1 VKPVKQRCGG
11 VFVADLDVPPDPLDR
26 TGRRV
31 CRCGLLG
38 EPGDA
43 HHTLPEPVADA
54 RQLAAGEGGDER

>member
-1 VKPVKQRCGG
+1 VVSRVKRRCGG
-11 VFVADLDVPPDPLDR
+11 IFVADLTVPPDPLDR

-43 HHTLPEPVADA
+43 PEAMRP
-54 RQLAAGEGGDER
+54 